1 MEEKLHKKL
10 ILRNMTTLT
19 SRVIRGLPG
28 LCHDQS

>member
-10 ILRNMTTLT
+10 FLRNMTTLT
-19 SRVIRGLPG
+19 SRVIRGLLS